1 MRRNQSADAEFGMEE
16 GVGKQKLGEK
26 CTRECRQPPESEKEK
41 ETDSSPKPP
50 ERHAGC
56 TST

>member
-1 MRRNQSADAEFGMEE
+1 MRRNESADAEFGMEE
-16 GVGKQKLGEK
+16 GVGKQELWEK

-50 ERHAGC
+50 ERHA
-56 TST
+56 